1 MELTGGLFM
10 RVNAINTAYHQP
22 KVRKTLKNNST
33 VAAPNTEVNFQGKH
47 TGKLIG
53 GGVMG
58 LIGGAIGL
66 LAGGPL
72 GALIGA
78 SIGGGTGVGYG
89 AIDDENQATGDNINP
104 LEGWERDT
112 KF

>member
-1 MELTGGLFM
+1 M

-22 KVRKTLKNNST
+22 KVRKTLKNDST